1 MNAQSRVVTFAP
13 LGRAGTARDNETVLD
28 VARTA
33 SVPLGNA
40 CGGVGT
46 CARCRVRVVAGAE
59 NLSPPTSVEERVAAY
74 RALGADERLACQAV
88 VWGECVISTTY
99 W

>member
-1 MNAQSRVVTFAP
+1 VTFPP
-13 LGRAGTARDNETVLD
+13 LGRSGAARDNETILD

-40 CGGVGT
+40 CGAVGI
-46 CARCRVRVVAGAE
+46 CGRCRVRVVSGAE
-59 NLSPPTSVEERVAAY
+59 NLSPPTSVEVRVAAQ
-74 RALGADERLACQAV
+74 RGLAADERLACQAV
-88 VWGECVISTTY
+88 VRGECVVSTTY